1 MRCFGK
7 ITGLIL
13 LVILIWSCGGND
25 PQPTLPDYL
34 ADPGDLAGYQGSGL
48 VTIDGPGLTLRAE
61 GPERLDASTQTYS
74 GVTGRISGDDLNIRF
89 TLGQPL
95 PFADRT
101 LVPNQYK
108 AFGTLSVMNA
118 RTPGTYP
125 MGGQSQP
132 TPIGAISDLTL
143 NLPGPQL
150 YINNTGNL
158 TITESTRIRS
168 VGGYSL
174 YRVQG
179 TFQANMYGTGVG
191 ISQREPTFTGTFDV
205 LLVSL

>member
-7 ITGLIL
+7 IAGLIL
-13 LVILIWSCGGND
+13 LVIVVWACGGKD
-25 PQPTLPDYL
+25 PQPALPGYL
-34 ADPGDLAGYQGSGL
+34 VDPSDLAGYQGSGL
-48 VTIDGPGLTLRAE
+48 VTINGPGLTLRAE
-61 GPERLDASTQTYS
+61 GPERIDASTQTYS
-74 GVTGRISGDDLNIRF
+74 GVLGNIVDEDIRIRF
-89 TLGQPL
+89 TLGQPR
-95 PFADRT
+95 PYQENGQ
-101 LVPNQYK
+101 VPNQYLSYGNLTIR
-108 AFGTLSVMNA
+108 GTLQ
-118 RTPGTYP
+118 PGTYP

-132 TPIGAISDLTL
+132 TPRGEITDLTL
-143 NLPGPQL
+143 FLPGPQL
-150 YINNTGNL
+150 YVNNTGSL

-168 VGGYSL
+168 AGGYSL